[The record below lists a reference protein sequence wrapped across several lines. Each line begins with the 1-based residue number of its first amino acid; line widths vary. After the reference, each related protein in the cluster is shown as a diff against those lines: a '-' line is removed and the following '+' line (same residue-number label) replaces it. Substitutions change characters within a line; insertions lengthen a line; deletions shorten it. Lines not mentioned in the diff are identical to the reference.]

1 MEDNKKE
8 IKELAFVVPTDIQY
22 EMSVSGLDD
31 EQLIRWHDMMHVF
44 YNKLL
49 DGLGEF
55 HDFNWNFNKVI
66 IKHDEIVSEM
76 LFRGIKHFQPIGQL
90 DDINVGNYSNHQE
103 RGVKKESVDLS
114 FEPPAQ
120 EIKKS

>member
-1 MEDNKKE
+1 MESKE
-8 IKELAFVVPTDIQY
+8 LAKLVKELAFVVPTDVKY
-22 EMSVSGLDD
+22 EGDVRELDS

-55 HDFNWNFNKVI
+55 REFKWNFNKVI
-66 IKHDEIVSEM
+66 IKHDEIIAEM
-76 LFRGIKHFQPIGQL
+76 LSRGIKHFQPIGGL
-90 DDINVGNYSNHQE
+90 DDINVGSYNEKVE
-103 RGVKKESVDLS
+103 RTAKLDLS
-114 FEPPAQ
+114 FEAPAQ